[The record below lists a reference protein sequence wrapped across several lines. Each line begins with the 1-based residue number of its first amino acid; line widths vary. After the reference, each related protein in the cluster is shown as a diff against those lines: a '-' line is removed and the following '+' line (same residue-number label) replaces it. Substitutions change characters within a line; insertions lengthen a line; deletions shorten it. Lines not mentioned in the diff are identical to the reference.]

1 MKSLRGVLV
10 LVAAFGLS
18 AGVGQTQKTG
28 IPGSPQSPTT
38 SNPLPPI
45 GPEVPPSLV
54 AKQAQARNDE
64 RQKRLEAD
72 SDKLLEL
79 ATQLHTE
86 VGKTDKHIL
95 SIDVIKKAEEIERLA
110 HSVKER
116 MRGEG

>member
-1 MKSLRGVLV
+1 MKSLTRVLV
-10 LVAAFGLS
+10 LMAAVGFLG
-18 AGVGQTQKTG
+18 GVGQTQKPG
-28 IPGSPQSPTT
+28 ILTNPQAPSM
-38 SNPLPPI
+38 SNPVPPI
-45 GPEVPPSLV
+45 GPETPPSVL

-95 SIDVIKKAEEIERLA
+95 SVDVIKKADEIERLA